1 MLPAVPASYHF
12 QTTFKNSKKLN
23 ITNIVQLSKP
33 SNMRSLENSQS
44 SLNSLCTLSPLLSGT
59 DAPPRSWPVVPA
71 SYHFLKTF
79 KNSKKSIYLTLSNS
93 QNSQQLSTLSNMPSG
108 IDAPPPSWP
117 VVPASYHFL
126 KTFKN
131 SKKLNITNIVQLSM
145 YSESTA
151 FRDRCSATFVA
162 CSASIIPFSENI
174 QEL

>member
-79 KNSKKSIYLTLSNS
+79 KNSKKINL
-93 QNSQQLSTLSNMPSG
+93 P
-108 IDAPPPSWP
+108 D
-117 VVPASYHFL
+117 
-126 KTFKN
+126 
-131 SKKLNITNIVQLSM
+131 IVQLSKL
-145 YSESTA
+145 STTLNSLKHA
-151 FRDRCSATFVA
+151 FRHRCSATFLA